1 MRGNCGKTS
10 RRRALGTRMSG
21 EEALP
26 SDVDVVVL
34 GTGLPESIIAA
45 ACARSGLSVLH
56 LDRNDYYGGV
66 WSSFHLQSIAEW
78 VDRMNGEIDAA
89 SEGNYTDHTLEDG
102 EELVPIGRNQS
113 IGNVHLQW
121 HIVEPETTESEQ
133 NGDMESDHPIKR
145 DMEKNWRRF
154 SIDLLPKVLLSRG
167 AMVQVICDSEVSKY
181 CEFKCVDRLLCLS
194 AKANYAEGALQEL
207 QVVPC
212 SRSEI
217 FQSEAISMI
226 EKRRIMKFLTSC
238 MQWHEKPD
246 EIDGW
251 SDFADKPFDDFIE
264 SRGITGNLKGF
275 VADTIGILRPNAT
288 AKEGLKAVYRFMESV
303 GRFGDSPFLWTLYG
317 SGELPQCF
325 CRLCAVYGGIYCL
338 KQPIDALI
346 LRGNRVMAVLTKG
359 QRIKCRHV
367 IMDPSYLPRRYSND
381 KERRNVLQRAILLT
395 NRSLLNDAEKEHIS
409 LLNLM
414 RLDSDASARLLEVG
428 FEACAAPRGYF
439 VSHLTAHGKGSACKT
454 LKPIVSRLFKDGLAV
469 SDSEDTRPPLLWSL
483 YFDVNEPIYSRENI
497 PSNLRIVSGVDANLD
512 YDETIAKTRALF
524 EELWSDRDFLPRSL
538 SKEDDHEEQE
548 QAENGGQN
556 NEVQEENPEIGIEN
570 MSS

>member
-1 MRGNCGKTS
+1 
-10 RRRALGTRMSG
+10 MSG

-78 VDRMNGEIDAA
+78 VDRMKREMDADP
-89 SEGNYTDHTLEDG
+89 EGDYTDITLEDG
-102 EELVPIGRNQS
+102 EELIPIGRNQS
-113 IGNVHLQW
+113 IESVHLQW
-121 HIVEPETTESEQ
+121 HTVEPDTTESEQ

-145 DMEKNWRRF
+145 DMERNWRRF

-181 CEFKCVDRLLCLS
+181 CEFKCVNRLLCLS
-194 AKANYAEGALQEL
+194 AKANYAEGPLQELQVVPCSRSEIFQSEAISMIEKRRIMKFLTSCMQWHEKPDEIDGWSGLYKLSFLRTLINFGFYVTVLLSRGAMVQVICDSEVSKYCEFKCVNRLLCLSAKANYAEGPLQEL

-264 SRGITGNLKGF
+264 SRGISGNLKSF
-275 VADTIGILRPNAT
+275 VADTIGILCPNAT

-325 CRLCAVYGGIYCL
+325 CRLCAVYGGVYCL

-346 LRGNRVMAVLTKG
+346 LKENRVVAVLTKG
-359 QRIKCRHV
+359 QRIRCKHV
-367 IMDPSYLPRRYSND
+367 VMDSSYLPRRYSND
-381 KERRNVLQRAILLT
+381 KERRNVLQRAILLS
-395 NRSLLNDAEKEHIS
+395 NRSLLNDAQKEHIS

-414 RLDSDASARLLEVG
+414 RLDMDASARLLEVG
-428 FEACAAPRGYF
+428 FEACAAPRGYCMFLFYSLCFLVFLF
-439 VSHLTAHGKGSACKT
+439 VYL
-454 LKPIVSRLFKDGLAV
+454 IM
-469 SDSEDTRPPLLWSL
+469 WSIHML
-483 YFDVNEPIYSRENI
+483 
-497 PSNLRIVSGVDANLD
+497 
-512 YDETIAKTRALF
+512 
-524 EELWSDRDFLPRSL
+524 
-538 SKEDDHEEQE
+538 
-548 QAENGGQN
+548 
-556 NEVQEENPEIGIEN
+556 
-570 MSS
+570 